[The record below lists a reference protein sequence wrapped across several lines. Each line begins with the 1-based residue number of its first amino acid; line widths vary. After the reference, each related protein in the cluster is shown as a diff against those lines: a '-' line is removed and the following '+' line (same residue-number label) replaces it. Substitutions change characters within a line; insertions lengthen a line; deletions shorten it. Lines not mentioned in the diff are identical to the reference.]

1 VKAGIRTGVDRAL
14 RWSPAQVAFRWRAER
29 TLAVLAYHG
38 IEDADRF
45 EQHVAL
51 FRRHMR
57 PIGLQDVIDAARG
70 GPSLPRR
77 ALLLTFDDGDRSLID
92 GVMPTLREHGLPG
105 VAFVIP
111 GLLDSA
117 TPFWWDEVEDLVR
130 AGGHPRGFEGRRPGE
145 LVSILKGLPTGER
158 VRVID
163 ELRRS
168 SPVSPTTTPQLAR
181 DDLGSLERAGIEIGN
196 HTHSHVSLAHSSHR
210 EAVDE
215 IVRAHDV
222 LTTALGH
229 PPRAFAYP
237 NGDWDARAEE
247 VLRGLGYQAA
257 FLFDHRVQPVPL
269 REPLRISRLRVGD
282 ATGMDRLRIILS
294 GLHPAVH
301 RLRGLS

>member
-1 VKAGIRTGVDRAL
+1 
-14 RWSPAQVAFRWRAER
+14 
-29 TLAVLAYHG
+29 
-38 IEDADRF
+38 
-45 EQHVAL
+45 
-51 FRRHMR
+51 
-57 PIGLQDVIDAARG
+57 
-70 GPSLPRR
+70 
-77 ALLLTFDDGDRSLID
+77 
-92 GVMPTLREHGLPG
+92 

-130 AGGHPRGFEGRRPGE
+130 AGGSPRGFEGRRSGE

-163 ELRRS
+163 ELRSS
-168 SPVSPTTTPQLAR
+168 SPASPIPTPQLAR
-181 DDLGSLERAGIEIGN
+181 DDLVSLEGAGIEIGN
-196 HTHSHVSLAHSSHR
+196 HTHSHVSLARSSLR

-237 NGDWDARAEE
+237 NGDWDPRAEE
-247 VLRGLGYQAA
+247 VIRGLGYQAA
-257 FLFDHRVQPVPL
+257 FLFDHRIQPVPP
-269 REPLRISRLRVGD
+269 REALRISRLRVGD

>member
-1 VKAGIRTGVDRAL
+1 LKARTKSGVDRAL
-14 RWSPAQVAFRWRAER
+14 RWSPAQVAFRWRADR

-45 EQHVAL
+45 KQHLAF

-57 PIGLQDVIDAARG
+57 PIGLQDLIDALLG
-70 GPSLPRR
+70 GSPLPRR
-77 ALLLTFDDGDRSLID
+77 ALLLTFDDGDRSLIEV
-92 GVMPTLREHGLPG
+92 VMPTLSDLGLPG

-117 TPFWWDEVEDLVR
+117 KPFWWDEVEELVR
-130 AGGHPRGFEGRRPGE
+130 AGGLPRGFEDRRPGE
-145 LVSILKGLPTGER
+145 LVSVLKRLPTGER

-163 ELRRS
+163 ELRRV
-168 SPVSPTTTPQLAR
+168 SPVSPAPTPQLAR
-181 DDLGSLERAGIEIGN
+181 DELRSLERAGIEIGN
-196 HTHSHVSLAHSSHR
+196 HTHTHVSLVRSSRR
-210 EAVDE
+210 EAEDE

-222 LTTALGH
+222 LATALGH

-237 NGDWDARAEE
+237 NGDWDPTAEA
-247 VLRGLGYQAA
+247 VVRDLGYPTA
-257 FLFDHRVQPVPL
+257 FLFDHRTQPVPL

-282 ATGMDRLRIILS
+282 TTGMDRLRIILS